1 MRSAEPSAGFQTAM
15 RGVVISSNRDQ
26 VFWRRC
32 VTPLMVCLTVLIAF
46 GCKRVPTRA
55 LPTASVTSATTSPT
69 KTKKSV
75 AEAVRI
81 EPIEKLCERT
91 CKHWVSL
98 RFQQPAG
105 YGKIQDLVT
114 DDTHNFLENQ
124 RKVNRQRCETLCVD
138 SADRERAQCVLTASS
153 PQRAN
158 DCGNPKKT
166 GSTNAIAEGHSSF
179 KKKRPKRHG
188 LHKRYIGSSMAPDP
202 KPRPKLNR
210 RNLRKPQTDR
220 FATGYA
226 PH

>member
-1 MRSAEPSAGFQTAM
+1 M
-15 RGVVISSNRDQ
+15 RGVIIFSNRDQ
-26 VFWRRC
+26 LPWRQGVTLLLMCC
-32 VTPLMVCLTVLIAF
+32 VVVIAF

-55 LPTASVTSATTSPT
+55 LPTASVTPAATPA
-69 KTKKSV
+69 KKAKKSI

-81 EPIEKLCERT
+81 EPIEQLCERT

-98 RFQQPAG
+98 RFQQPMG

-114 DDTHNFLENQ
+114 EDTHNFLENQ
-124 RKVNRQRCETLCVD
+124 RTHNRQRCETLCID
-138 SADRERAQCVLTASS
+138 SADRDRAKCVLTASS

-158 DCGNPKKT
+158 DCGKPKKT
-166 GSTNAIAEGHSSF
+166 GTTNAIAEGHSSF

-202 KPRPKLNR
+202 KPRPESNR
-210 RNLRKPQTDR
+210 RNLRKSQTDR